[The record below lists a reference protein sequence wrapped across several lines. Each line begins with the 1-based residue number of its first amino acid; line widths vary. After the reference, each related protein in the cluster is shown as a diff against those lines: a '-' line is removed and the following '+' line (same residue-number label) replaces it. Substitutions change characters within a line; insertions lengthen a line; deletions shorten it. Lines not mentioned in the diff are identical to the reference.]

1 MGRTQC
7 RHRGGI
13 GKRRTGGTTY
23 TACLSASNT
32 ASCVRS
38 RVVHPEARAER
49 NTIRAGPECGGV
61 PEDIPAIRVIPVADE
76 IVGGVGDQPRLGGLN
91 VNNRIEFPAF
101 Q

>member
-61 PEDIPAIRVIPVADE
+61 PEDIPAIRVIPATE
-76 IVGGVGDQPRLGGLN
+76 IVAGVSYKPRLGALYSHDGVEL
-91 VNNRIEFPAF
+91 PAF